1 VKKDIVERC
10 FKYAV
15 KIVRFYGEIEKSGTG
30 RVIGKQ
36 LLRSGTSI
44 GANVYEAQA
53 GQSKADFISK
63 MYIAYKEARET
74 AYWLRLIKE
83 AEINRGTE
91 ELTKEAEELIKIL
104 ASIIKTTKNRS
115 SNN

>member
-1 VKKDIVERC
+1 VKRDIVERC

-15 KIVRFYGEIEKSGTG
+15 RIVKFYSEIEKSAVG

-44 GANVYEAQA
+44 GANVYEAQS

-74 AYWLRLIKE
+74 TYWLRLIKE
-83 AEINRGTE
+83 AEINKGTE
-91 ELTKEAEELIKIL
+91 ELAKEAEELIKIL
-104 ASIIKTTKNRS
+104 ATIIKITKNRS
-115 SNN
+115 S